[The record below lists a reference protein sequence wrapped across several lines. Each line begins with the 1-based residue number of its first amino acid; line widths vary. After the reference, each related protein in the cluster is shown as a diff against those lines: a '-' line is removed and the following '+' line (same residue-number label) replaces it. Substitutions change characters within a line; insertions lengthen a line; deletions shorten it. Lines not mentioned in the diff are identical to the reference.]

1 MKVNSHLKI
10 HRNAPMLH
18 FCREVKQTEQTADIP
33 RHIVAFTDVYY
44 DLKVSDIKEACLI
57 RAETKPTSRKT

>member
-1 MKVNSHLKI
+1 
-10 HRNAPMLH
+10 MLH
-18 FCREVKQTEQTADIP
+18 FCREVKQTEQTAAIP

-57 RAETKPTSRKT
+57 RAEIKPTSRKT